1 MKYNYK
7 TTECRKAYTR
17 VPVYVSNMV
26 HFSVHLSGL
35 ISYVETIDRK
45 FYPYPCNLE
54 DRRRVYPYSGALC
67 RTQLEWVLGF
77 AANLRLAP
85 ELTMTKTIILK

>member
-26 HFSVHLSGL
+26 HFSVHLPGL
-35 ISYVETIDRK
+35 YHLWKLSTESFIPTRVNWKIGDESIPTVE
-45 FYPYPCNLE
+45 PCAIINLN
-54 DRRRVYPYSGALC
+54 
-67 RTQLEWVLGF
+67 GF
-77 AANLRLAP
+77 WTYL
-85 ELTMTKTIILK
+85 LTLD